1 MWYPSVSGTE
11 HSSGGS
17 SSGSVRAAPHPY
29 GHQHSPVSPRTQ
41 DSVQQR
47 PSVLHNT
54 GGKAMALSEHGG
66 SSVLRY
72 DYTPTL
78 HFIETTLQ
86 YSPAPWSSLR
96 RIEVCDYEDLSDY

>member
-1 MWYPSVSGTE
+1 MFIPILTSRSPFAGTE

-17 SSGSVRAAPHPY
+17 SSGSVRAAQHPY

-54 GGKAMALSEHGG
+54 GGKAMALSDHGG
-66 SSVLRY
+66 SSVLR
-72 DYTPTL
+72 
-78 HFIETTLQ
+78 
-86 YSPAPWSSLR
+86 
-96 RIEVCDYEDLSDY
+96 